1 VKDDRIRMAHG
12 SGGALM
18 HDLVSRVIV
27 PRFGGAILSR
37 LEDAA
42 ELPEVAGRRI
52 AGGRLAFT
60 TDSYVVQP
68 LFFPGGDIGTL
79 AVAGTVNDLVV
90 KGAEPACLT
99 LALVIEEGLAVA
111 DLERALDSAAATAR
125 RAGVSIV
132 AGDTKVVE
140 RGAAGGL
147 IVNTAGIG
155 VVPDGVALGCERV
168 REGDAVVVSG
178 TIGDHETA
186 IVIARKELSVEGVV
200 ESDCAPV
207 HGVARAVL
215 AACPEARVM
224 RDPTRG
230 GLATTLNEIAAA
242 AGVGIT
248 LDERAVPVRR
258 AVRAVCDILGFD
270 PLYMACEGK
279 LVAIVPGEAADA
291 VTAAMREDPLGR
303 DAAVVGAVGGRP
315 GVFVRTAVGGVRP
328 LIMLEGAQLP
338 RIC

>member
-1 VKDDRIRMAHG
+1 MKDDRIRMAHG

-18 HDLVSRVIV
+18 HDLVARVIV
-27 PRFGGAILSR
+27 PRFGGAVLAR

-42 ELPEVAGRRI
+42 ELPDVAGRRLE
-52 AGGRLAFT
+52 GGRLAFT

-79 AVAGTVNDLVV
+79 AVAGTVNDLAV

-99 LALVIEEGLAVA
+99 LALVIEEGFAVA
-111 DLERALDSAAATAR
+111 DLERVLDSAAATAR
-125 RAGVSIV
+125 RAGVAVV

-140 RGAAGGL
+140 RGAIGGL
-147 IVNTAGIG
+147 IVNTAGVG

-178 TIGDHETA
+178 TVGDHETA
-186 IVIARKELSVEGVV
+186 IVIARKELTVEGVV

-207 HGVARAVL
+207 HEVARAVL
-215 AACPEARVM
+215 AACPQARVM

-230 GLATTLNEIAAA
+230 GLATTLNEIASSS
-242 AGVGIT
+242 GVGIT
-248 LDERAVPVRR
+248 LDERAVPVRP

-279 LVAIVPGEAADA
+279 LVAVVPGSAAGAA
-291 VTAAMREDPLGR
+291 VEAMRAVPLGR
-303 DAAVVGAVGGRP
+303 DTAVVGGVGGRP

>member
-1 VKDDRIRMAHG
+1 M
-12 SGGALM
+12 
-18 HDLVSRVIV
+18 
-27 PRFGGAILSR
+27 
-37 LEDAA
+37 
-42 ELPEVAGRRI
+42 
-52 AGGRLAFT
+52 
-60 TDSYVVQP
+60 
-68 LFFPGGDIGTL
+68 
-79 AVAGTVNDLVV
+79 
-90 KGAEPACLT
+90 
-99 LALVIEEGLAVA
+99 
-111 DLERALDSAAATAR
+111 LDSAAAAAR
-125 RAGVSIV
+125 DAGVAVV

-155 VVPDGVALGCERV
+155 VVPEGISLGCDRV

-186 IVIARKELSVEGVV
+186 IVVARGGLRIEGVID
-200 ESDCAPV
+200 SDCAAV
-207 HGVARAVL
+207 HGLVKATL
-215 AACPEARVM
+215 TACPAARVM

-230 GLATTLNEIAAA
+230 GLATTLNEIASA

-248 LDERAVPVRR
+248 LDERAVPVRP

-279 LVAIVPGEAADA
+279 AVAIVPGNAAAAA
-291 VTAAMREDPLGR
+291 VAAMRAHPLGR
-303 DAAVVGAVGGRP
+303 DAAVVGTVGGRR
-315 GVFVRTAVGGVRP
+315 GVFARTAVGGVRQ